1 MGSTL
6 VKKLISVNIMESF
19 KPESILGTIIMNE
32 QIDPKRPQVLI
43 VDDTP
48 DNLKILWDVLEPEG
62 YKILAAP
69 NGKTALRIATGALPD
84 LILLDIMM
92 PDMNGYEV
100 CRQLKENET
109 TKQIPVIFITVRDE
123 KESVI
128 EAFRAGGVDYIIKPF
143 ENEEVLLRVNTHLE
157 INRLT
162 QTLSEKNR
170 DLEQRTEELTLAN
183 QRLQKAN
190 QQLEQEIARRKQAE
204 EAQQKA
210 DEQLSMISQQETQ
223 RWGIEGFVG
232 KSQTIGKILA
242 DVRSLQSTGTTSVLI
257 IGESGTGK
265 ELIARA
271 IHFGGTR
278 AKGPFISLNCSTIP
292 GELAESTL
300 FGHLKGAF
308 TGADKSRKGYFELAS
323 GGTLF
328 LDEIGEMSLQLQP
341 KLLRVIE
348 DGCIMPVGG
357 TSEKHVDVR
366 IIAATNQNL
375 AEKIS
380 QGKFREDLYFRLEG
394 FTVTVPP
401 LRERKED
408 IPLLVHHF
416 LTMFATE
423 MGIEGPEI
431 SPEALS
437 ALEAYHFPGNI
448 RELKNIIEHAL
459 IKSGGSVIQ
468 PEHLHFIEVI
478 PPVTESRR
486 SRIPEVSATSA
497 TVSATS
503 ATMDIEELE
512 ALVIERAQPR
522 NAEEN
527 GQNGS
532 SPTTDEEKILAYIRE
547 HGSITN
553 SKCRDLLSV
562 SYNRAS
568 YLLRKMHQYGL
579 LVREGE
585 QRWARYRL
593 H

>member
-1 MGSTL
+1 
-6 VKKLISVNIMESF
+6 
-19 KPESILGTIIMNE
+19 MNE
-32 QIDPKRPQVLI
+32 QIDSQRPQVLI

-84 LILLDIMM
+84 IILLDILM

-100 CRQLKENET
+100 CRRLKENET
-109 TKQIPVIFITVRDE
+109 TKQIPVIFITVRDD

-128 EAFRAGGVDYIIKPF
+128 EGFRAGGVDYIIKPF
-143 ENEEVLLRVNTHLE
+143 ENEEVLLRVKTHLE

-162 QTLSEKNR
+162 QALAAKNR
-170 DLEQRTEELTLAN
+170 DLEQRTEALTLAN
-183 QRLQKAN
+183 QRLK
-190 QQLEQEIARRKQAE
+190 QEIAKRQQAE
-204 EAQQKA
+204 EAQQKS
-210 DEQLSMISQQETQ
+210 DEQLSLISQQEVQ
-223 RWGIEGFVG
+223 RWGIEGFIG
-232 KSQTIGKILA
+232 QSKTIQKILA
-242 DVRSLQSTGTTSVLI
+242 DVRRLQNAETTTVLI
-257 IGESGTGK
+257 TGESGTGK

-271 IHFGGTR
+271 IHFGGPR
-278 AKGPFISLNCSTIP
+278 AKKPFIPINCSTIP
-292 GELAESTL
+292 GELAESSF
-300 FGHLKGAF
+300 FGHVRGAF
-308 TGADKSRKGYFELAS
+308 TGANTSHKGYFELAN

-328 LDEIGEMSLQLQP
+328 LDEIGDMPIELQP

-375 AEKIS
+375 RENIAQNS
-380 QGKFREDLYFRLEG
+380 FREDLYFRLEG
-394 FTVTVPP
+394 FTVAVPP

-416 LTMFATE
+416 LKMFATE

-437 ALEAYHFPGNI
+437 ALEAYHFPGNV

-459 IKSGGSVIQ
+459 IKSGGSVILL
-468 PEHLHFIEVI
+468 EHLHFIEVI
-478 PPVTESRR
+478 PPVAETRR
-486 SRIPEVSATSA
+486 SRIPE
-497 TVSATS
+497 VSATS

-522 NAEEN
+522 NAEED

-553 SKCRDLLSV
+553 KKCRDLLSE

-593 H
+593 S

>member
-1 MGSTL
+1 MT
-6 VKKLISVNIMESF
+6 
-19 KPESILGTIIMNE
+19 
-32 QIDPKRPQVLI
+32 RPQVLI
-43 VDDTP
+43 VDDVRE
-48 DNLKILWDVLEPEG
+48 NLKMLWDTLEPEG

-69 NGKTALRIATGALPD
+69 NGKAALRIATGALPD
-84 LILLDIMM
+84 IILLDIMM
-92 PDMNGYEV
+92 PDMDGYEV
-100 CRQLKENET
+100 CRQLKQNET
-109 TKQIPVIFITVRDE
+109 TQHIPVIFITVKEE

-128 EAFRAGGVDYIIKPF
+128 KGFRVGGVDYIIKPF
-143 ENEEVLLRVNTHLE
+143 EKEEVLLRVKTHLE

-162 QTLSEKNR
+162 QTLSENNR
-170 DLEQRTEELTLAN
+170 DLEQRTDELTLAN
-183 QRLQKAN
+183 QRLQQTNQQLQEAN
-190 QQLEQEIARRKQAE
+190 QRLEQEIARRKQAE
-204 EAQQKA
+204 EDKQKA
-210 DEQLSMISQQETQ
+210 DEQLSMISQREAK
-223 RWGIEGFVG
+223 RWGIAGFIG
-232 KSQTIGKILA
+232 KSRTIRKIL
-242 DVRSLQSTGTTSVLI
+242 DDIRSLQSTGTTSVLI
-257 IGESGTGK
+257 TGESGTGK

-278 AKGPFISLNCSTIP
+278 AKGPFIPLNCSAVP
-292 GELAESTL
+292 SELAESTL

-308 TGADKSRKGYFELAS
+308 TGANTSRKGYFELAS

-328 LDEIGEMSLQLQP
+328 LDEIEDMPIELQA
-341 KLLRVIE
+341 KFLRVIE
-348 DGCIMPVGG
+348 DGCVMPVGG

-375 AEKIS
+375 QEKIAQNS
-380 QGKFREDLYFRLEG
+380 FRKDLFFRLTR

-408 IPLLVHHF
+408 IPLLVNHF
-416 LTMFATE
+416 LKMFATE
-423 MGIEGPEI
+423 MGIEHPTI
-431 SPEALS
+431 NPEAMK
-437 ALEAYHFPGNI
+437 ALRAYHFPGNV

-459 IKSGGSVIQ
+459 IKSGGSAIQ

-478 PPVTESRR
+478 PPVAELAVAELARVRGVRGADER
-486 SRIPEVSATSA
+486 S
-497 TVSATS
+497 
-503 ATMDIEELE
+503 MDIEELE

-522 NAEEN
+522 NADSD

-532 SPTTDEEKILAYIRE
+532 PPTTDEENILAYIRQ